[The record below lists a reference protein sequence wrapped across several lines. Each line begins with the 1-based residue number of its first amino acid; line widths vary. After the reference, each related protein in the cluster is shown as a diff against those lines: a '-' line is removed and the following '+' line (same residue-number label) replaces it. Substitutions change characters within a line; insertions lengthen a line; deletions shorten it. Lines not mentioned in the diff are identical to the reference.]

1 VTDTCPVCTR
11 TAPDEVLDLA
21 TPVPVLAN
29 RLYPDAESARSAP
42 LGRTR
47 LVLCRECGHLWNA
60 AFEPDLVHYDDSY
73 ENSLHHSGVFTAFA
87 DRLASRLVER
97 FDLRGRTLVEIGSGQ
112 GDFLRQLCRLGGN
125 RGIGYDPS
133 YGGPGDPADADP
145 DVSFVPSLF
154 PTEAAGLDAD
164 FVYARHVLEHL
175 GDPRGVLAAVR
186 RSLGDR
192 DCGVYVEVPDGGHL
206 LAAPALWDLVYEHPA
221 HFTASS
227 LTRLLTEAGFGVL
240 AVDTDFGGQF
250 LSADADTRAIGGAR
264 PAPGDG
270 LLQDAGSF
278 AGRVEAA
285 VSSWGGFL
293 GAAQDGGR
301 QVVVWGAG
309 SKGAT
314 FLNIV
319 PAAREAVAAIVDVN
333 PRKHG
338 RFVPGSG
345 HEVVPPDAV
354 RDLAAEIVLVMN
366 PLYVDEV
373 RGSLETAGIAADV
386 VAVGA
391 EPVKPAGERIP

>member
-1 VTDTCPVCTR
+1 MTDTCPVCEHPG
-11 TAPDEVLDLA
+11 AVEVLDLP

-29 RLYPDAESARSAP
+29 RLYGDAGSARSAP
-42 LGRTR
+42 VGHTR
-47 LVLCRECGHLWNA
+47 LVLCRECGHVWNA
-60 AFEPDLVHYDDSY
+60 AFEPDLVHYDEGY

-87 DRLASRLVER
+87 DRLAARLVER

-133 YGGPGDPADADP
+133 YAGTGETDDGVSQ
-145 DVSFVPSLF
+145 VSFVPSLF
-154 PTEAAGLDAD
+154 PTEGTGLDAD

-175 GDPRGVLAAVR
+175 GDPRGVLSAVR

-221 HFTASS
+221 HFTATS

-250 LSADADTRAIGGAR
+250 LSADGGTRPTDEAR
-264 PAPGDG
+264 PRPGGD
-270 LLQDAGSF
+270 LLEDASSF
-278 AGRVEAA
+278 AGRVDAA
-285 VSSWGGFL
+285 VSSWDTFL
-293 GAAQDGGR
+293 GAARDRGR
-301 QVVVWGAG
+301 RVVVWGAG

-345 HEVVPPDAV
+345 HEVAAPVAV
-354 RDLAAEIVLVMN
+354 RDLAADLVLVMN
-366 PLYVDEV
+366 PLYADEV
-373 RGSLETAGIAADV
+373 GHIVSGLGCEADV
-386 VAVGA
+386 VTVGA
-391 EPVKPAGERIP
+391 SSPEQTEVRTT